1 MVRSALPL
9 GSSKNGPLELCS
21 LATGGTQE
29 WSIIHRALRDAARIL
44 RKQEPLAGGAAT
56 EARQCEGDR
65 DSREA
70 RGPGYQSA
78 EFG

>member
-21 LATGGTQE
+21 LANGGTQE

-44 RKQEPLAGGAAT
+44 RKQKPLA
-56 EARQCEGDR
+56 
-65 DSREA
+65 
-70 RGPGYQSA
+70 
-78 EFG
+78 